1 MMKKLKCLGFLLLF
15 SLNIQVMASPTGA
28 DVLTTCEESLAS
40 GFQGITGMMCVWYVT
55 PCDCHI
61 GKDPAIPRVCLPDG
75 METETLAREVIEGLK
90 SRPELQSE
98 TAELASNSVLT
109 IKYPCD

>member
-1 MMKKLKCLGFLLLF
+1 MNKLKCVGLFLLL
-15 SLNIQVMASPTGA
+15 SINIQAIASPTGA

-61 GKDPAIPRVCLPDG
+61 GKDPSIPRVCLPDG
-75 METETLAREVIEGLK
+75 METEVLAREVIEGLK